1 MKSHPLV
8 LIFMMI
14 ISTTTSS
21 NAVVITNIISRQSQR
36 RQLFDA
42 SSCCLIRTNRTPTFF
57 VNHSSRSIQLK
68 RSSYHSSKHSSMS
81 RPFESTSRS
90 TSNPDEG
97 INRNEFVTGREKR
110 RDRLH
115 NELVKIGIDPNEL
128 ESYPEKFGTAAIRTY
143 NSYLLPKSIG
153 AMAVADSP
161 TRSRVVANN
170 ISFLHREYRANQERW
185 LINVDR
191 NRRGGDDHHTNDDD
205 INDKQL
211 CNSRSDNNKHPITV
225 ILDNVR
231 SARNVGNILRLAEAA
246 QIESV
251 HLCGMTPRPPH
262 PKVLKTALGAAEYV
276 SLGGTNE
283 HGDDEQS
290 IPTTT
295 LQTVLNLKAK
305 NYKVLGVETTENA
318 TIYWDNEIQDNEDDR
333 PIAFVF
339 GNELIGV
346 DVEVLQECE
355 GIICLP
361 TYGIKNSLNIA
372 TCAGIVVWDRLRR
385 LKTIGHRKEKIS

>member
-1 MKSHPLV
+1 MKSVPLV
-8 LIFMMI
+8 ITFMMT
-14 ISTTTSS
+14 ISTTMST
-21 NAVVITNIISRQSQR
+21 NVLVIANVISRRSR
-36 RQLFDA
+36 LMLFNA
-42 SSCCLIRTNRTPTFF
+42 SCCLRSSSSTPTSF
-57 VNHSSRSIQLK
+57 VNHSPRSIQQQQL
-68 RSSYHSSKHSSMS
+68 SSYHSSKHCSMS

-97 INRNEFVTGREKR
+97 FNRNEFVTGREKR

-115 NELVKIGIDPNEL
+115 TELVKIGIDPNEL
-128 ESYPEKFGTAAIRTY
+128 ESFPESFGTAAIRTY
-143 NSYLLPKSIG
+143 NSFLLPKSIG

-191 NRRGGDDHHTNDDD
+191 NRRGGDDHQTNDV

-211 CNSRSDNNKHPITV
+211 CNSRSNNNKHPITI

-231 SARNVGNILRLAEAA
+231 SARNVGNIIRLAEAA

-276 SLGGTNE
+276 SLGSTNE
-283 HGDDEQS
+283 SNDSDEQS

-295 LQTVLNLKAK
+295 LQTVLTLKAR

-318 TIYWDNEIQDNEDDR
+318 TVYWDNAIQDNEDDR
-333 PIAFVF
+333 PIAYVF

-372 TCAGIVVWDRLRR
+372 TCAGIVVWDKLRQ
-385 LKTIGHRKEKIS
+385 LKTTGHRKEN

>member
-1 MKSHPLV
+1 MKKSHPLV
-8 LIFMMI
+8 FIFMMI

-21 NAVVITNIISRQSQR
+21 NAVVIANIIS
-36 RQLFDA
+36 
-42 SSCCLIRTNRTPTFF
+42 SCCFIRTNRTPTSF

-97 INRNEFVTGREKR
+97 VNRNEFVTGREKR

-115 NELVKIGIDPNEL
+115 NELVKIGIDPIEL

-191 NRRGGDDHHTNDDD
+191 NRRGGDDQTNNH

-211 CNSRSDNNKHPITV
+211 CSSSSSNNNKHPIII

-276 SLGGTNE
+276 SLGGTYE

-318 TIYWDNEIQDNEDDR
+318 TIYWDNDIQDNEDDR